1 MGDRPPVSVIVPF
14 AGDRPDAERL
24 RAALGRLRLGSEDE
38 VIVGDN
44 SVGGACA
51 EVFASASGLGGSVRV
66 VTADRE
72 RSSYH
77 ARNVAAALA
86 TPDWILFMDCDCEPA
101 ADLLDLYFDPQPD
114 ERVGALAGPILHAPD
129 QRSLAARYAR
139 SRNFVVIPEEPGAIP
154 TAPTGNLL
162 VGKDVFERVGGF
174 VEGIRSGGD
183 VDFCRRIQE
192 AGYSLELRPAA
203 TVVHPHRETL
213 REYLRI
219 VARYAA
225 GARWLDER
233 YPGIAPRWP
242 LWPEVWRA
250 ARDAVGL
257 WARGDLDEARFRTI
271 DGLSL
276 VAHNV
281 GYRRSN
287 RAAPW
292 KAAG

>member
-1 MGDRPPVSVIVPF
+1 MIPF
-14 AGDRPDAERL
+14 VGGRAEAERL
-24 RAALGRLRLGSEDE
+24 GKALSRLVLGEEDE
-38 VIVGDN
+38 VVVGDN
-44 SVGGACA
+44 SVAGAA
-51 EVFASASGLGGSVRV
+51 AAVLGADGHRGRV
-66 VTADRE
+66 TVARADRE

-77 ARNVAAALA
+77 ARNVAAASA
-86 TPDWILFMDCDCEPA
+86 TRDWILFMDCDCEPA
-101 ADLLDLYFDPQPD
+101 PGLVDAYFAAPVG

-139 SRNFVVIPEEPGAIP
+139 ARNFVVIPEEPGAIP

-162 VGKDVFERVGGF
+162 VRREAFERVGGF

-192 AGYSLELRPAA
+192 TGYTLELRPGA

-213 REYLRI
+213 RDYLRI

-242 LWPEVWRA
+242 LWPELWRA
-250 ARDAVGL
+250 ARDSAER
-257 WARGDLDEARFRTI
+257 WAAGDVEEAKFRLI

-276 VAHNV
+276 IAHNA
-281 GYRRSN
+281 GYRSDN
-287 RAAPW
+287 LAPPYPSRP
-292 KAAG
+292 A